1 MHPVGARSGQARF
14 LVDGAHAAGADT
26 DFTGAAGLIDRHT
39 LNVEPEHSV
48 GPALGVAYV
57 VSEARPSSTKV
68 TCTGHRVP
76 LYQRVINN

>member
-1 MHPVGARSGQARF
+1 MSYEVRSGEAGF
-14 LVDGAHAAGADT
+14 LVNGANAPRADAHLT
-26 DFTGAAGLIDRHT
+26 RQSRLIDRYT

-76 LYQRVINN
+76 LYQRLTNN